1 MNHGNL
7 SRSNLTLP
15 NLLTAARLVL
25 VPFVV
30 WNLAE
35 GDMET
40 ALWLFVAAALTDL
53 LDGNLARLLNQRSV
67 LGAWLDP
74 IADKAMLLST
84 LLMLVWIEALPL
96 WLGIVVV
103 LRDVVVLLGA
113 AAYRSLTGGLEVIP
127 TLWGKAATA
136 AEFVLVSLV
145 LADLALGWGI
155 VFLHLVTWLT
165 GVLVFISG
173 LHYVWLWL
181 GKARAWLKARSSI
194 RS

>member
-1 MNHGNL
+1 MR
-7 SRSNLTLP
+7 SSNLTLP
-15 NLLTAARLVL
+15 NVLTAGRLVL

-30 WNLAE
+30 WHLAE
-35 GDMET
+35 GDIEI
-40 ALWLFVAAALTDL
+40 AFWLFVAAAITDF

-84 LLMLVWIEALPL
+84 LLMLVWLDVLPL
-96 WLGIVVV
+96 WLGVLVA

-113 AAYRSLTGGLEVIP
+113 AAYRTLTGGLEVTP
-127 TLWGKAATA
+127 TWWGKAATA
-136 AEFVLVSLV
+136 AEFVLVSLA

-155 VFLHLVTWLT
+155 AFLHLVAWLT
-165 GVLVFISG
+165 GLLVFISG

-181 GKARAWLKARSSI
+181 GKTRAWLKARASI
-194 RS
+194 RF

>member
-1 MNHGNL
+1 MLSSMN
-7 SRSNLTLP
+7 RANLTLP

-30 WNLAE
+30 WSLAE
-35 GDMET
+35 NDIET
-40 ALWLFVAAALTDL
+40 AFWLFAAAALTDF

-84 LLMLVWIEALPL
+84 LMMLAWLNILPL
-96 WLGIVVV
+96 WLAALVA

-113 AAYRSLTGGLEVIP
+113 AAYRSLTGGLEVAP

-136 AEFVLVSLV
+136 AEFVLVSLA
-145 LADLALGWGI
+145 LADLALGWG
-155 VFLHLVTWLT
+155 VDFLHHVVNLT
-165 GVLVFISG
+165 GLLVCISG
-173 LHYVWLWL
+173 LHYVWLWSA
-181 GKARAWLKARSSI
+181 KTRAWRAARSGVDGA
-194 RS
+194 